1 MIGDKIADKTTK
13 IASSEFKTSKNPDEM
28 SDEVSGIPQKIYI
41 SPEKRKQI
49 LMILDILMYI
59 KWNTKKNCNLLG
71 GVRQNAPTFKL
82 ENE

>member
-13 IASSEFKTSKNPDEM
+13 TASSESKISKNPDEM
-28 SDEVSGIPQKIYI
+28 SDKVSGIPQKVYI

-59 KWNTKKNCNLLG
+59 KWNTKKL
-71 GVRQNAPTFKL
+71 
-82 ENE
+82 